1 MNIDK
6 ISQNVNK
13 KQVVKYIQDDTAHL
27 KFTCTTVCLWLWSQG
42 TFSRRIQMCTGDEQ
56 VPRGGAHR
64 ERQRG
69 RAQGGDVGG
78 SSRAHSS
85 VLPQPRPEGRNAV
98 PGSTL

>member
-1 MNIDK
+1 
-6 ISQNVNK
+6 
-13 KQVVKYIQDDTAHL
+13 
-27 KFTCTTVCLWLWSQG
+27 
-42 TFSRRIQMCTGDEQ
+42 MCTGDEQ

-69 RAQGGDVGG
+69 CAQGGDVGG
-78 SSRAHSS
+78 SSHAHSS